1 MGRWIA
7 PSSGSGVPDP
17 LPEAAHIRHY
27 AWLDHARIC
36 ADMGGLSC
44 LSVGWLQGVRRSSC
58 GRQ

>member
-36 ADMGGLSC
+36 ADMCG
-44 LSVGWLQGVRRSSC
+44 QRRGDRGKRGESRW
-58 GRQ
+58 G